1 MTPPRESDILVAF
14 LLVIYQLSCR
24 PFIMWG
30 VWVHPSFHVY
40 TLQGDCGVCSTPL
53 HMELIPPPRFQIE
66 VTPLVHVEAAPQ
78 LMVHHVTGYY
88 MYELV
93 AKFQLCYDML
103 CQDMLCYVMLYAML
117 SIMFLMTLMFTR

>member
-1 MTPPRESDILVAF
+1 M
-14 LLVIYQLSCR
+14 LSIIR
-24 PFIMWG
+24 WG

-93 AKFQLCYDML
+93 AKFQLCYVMSR
-103 CQDMLCYVMLYAML
+103 YVMLCHAIYYFINHVPHDSHVYTISYDSQF
-117 SIMFLMTLMFTR
+117 SIFLYSYHVSYDP